1 MQRRTFIRVGIALG
15 VLTLIALFFPSFEQ
29 AVRRMLI
36 QDTEGLKMDEESIDQ
51 FISDARKERFLD
63 TFGVAKKIMITLHTY
78 LGFMGGIL
86 PYRNKYVQY
95 RGQITGHFLL
105 STDLFRNQMDTTKP
119 VEYTGFYNPYRQPC
133 SNPFSTLF
141 YPETA

>member
-1 MQRRTFIRVGIALG
+1 MKRRKFIKIGIGLSVVAL
-15 VLTLIALFFPSFEQ
+15 VALLFPSFGQ
-29 AVRRMLI
+29 AIKRILR
-36 QDTEGLKMDEESIDQ
+36 QDTDDLQVNDDAIDQ
-51 FISDARKERFLD
+51 YVEDARKERFLD
-63 TFGVAKKIMITLHTY
+63 TFSLTKKVLIIVHTY
-78 LGFMGGIL
+78 FGFLGGLI

-105 STDLFRNQMDTTKP
+105 STDHFRNRMDVTKP

-133 SNPFSTLF
+133 SNPFSTIF